1 MWICEKCKEENE
13 DNFDSCWKCQSINKT
28 NNTTKEYYVDLENK
42 KEETNEINDLE
53 IKILDK
59 LKAYKIFISFIWF
72 FLFYI
77 FFIICSP
84 LHEFLEIEVR
94 GGLAVGIYWAA
105 IVGIFNYL
113 IWRNFISVPL
123 NRFFRKK
130 VIKKLG
136 LDKHKSIE
144 KVNNKF
150 DGFNKNFD

>member
-1 MWICEKCKEENE
+1 MWTCEKCKEEIE

-28 NNTTKEYYVDLENK
+28 NNTTKEYYVELENK
-42 KEETNEINDLE
+42 KEEINEINDLE

-59 LKAYKIFISFIWF
+59 LKASNIVINFIWF
-72 FLFYI
+72 FLFCI
-77 FFIICSP
+77 FFLICSP
-84 LHEFLEIEVR
+84 LYEFLG
-94 GGLAVGIYWAA
+94 GGLAGDISCTAA
-105 IVGIFNYL
+105 ICGGFYL
-113 IWRNFISVPL
+113 FWRNFISVPL

-150 DGFNKNFD
+150 DGFNKKFD